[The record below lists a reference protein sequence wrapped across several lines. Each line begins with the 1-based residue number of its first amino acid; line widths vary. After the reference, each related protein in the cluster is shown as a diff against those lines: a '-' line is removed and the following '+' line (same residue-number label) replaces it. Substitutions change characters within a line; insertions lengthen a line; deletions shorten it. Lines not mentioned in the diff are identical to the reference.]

1 MRICHGNGNLLSQ
14 KRQRCPLQPY
24 GTKEMSRAADLPRS
38 TRSRTA
44 DPSPR
49 GRMNAHIARPSQPAL
64 IDADAIIDSARTVI
78 ATEADAIRALEP
90 RIGQDFVEACRLILS
105 CAGRVVVIGMGK
117 SGHVA
122 RKVAAT
128 LASTGTPA
136 FFVHTAE
143 ASHGDLGM
151 ITQDDV
157 IMALSWSGEQPEMKN
172 LVNYSARFAIPM
184 IAVTSNAASSLGQ
197 AARIV
202 LELPKVREACPHNL
216 APTTSTLMQA
226 AIGDA
231 LAIALLE
238 GRGFTAVE
246 FAKFHPGGKLGA
258 MLKHTSDFMHTGD
271 AVPLKPLGT
280 KMSEA
285 LAEMS
290 AKGFGC
296 VAIVDARGQIAGIIT
311 DGDLRRK
318 MRPDLMTLRVEDIMT
333 ANPKVI
339 DRDSLASEALELL
352 NAVKTT
358 TLIVTEA
365 NKPVGIIH
373 LHDLLRAGVA

>member
-1 MRICHGNGNLLSQ
+1 MASQ
-14 KRQRCPLQPY
+14 QPLMTASSGTENTDAAVQSALRTLEVGTSGIAAIASALQGPLGKAFAKTVDLIRQA
-24 GTKEMSRAADLPRS
+24 K
-38 TRSRTA
+38 
-44 DPSPR
+44 
-49 GRMNAHIARPSQPAL
+49 
-64 IDADAIIDSARTVI
+64 
-78 ATEADAIRALEP
+78 
-90 RIGQDFVEACRLILS
+90 
-105 CAGRVVVIGMGK
+105 GRVIVTGLGK

-136 FFVHTAE
+136 FFVHAGE

-151 ITQDDV
+151 ITPDDV
-157 IMALSWSGEQPEMKN
+157 IVALSWSGEQPEMKN

-184 IAVTSNAASSLGQ
+184 IALTSNAESSLGQ

-238 GRGFTAVE
+238 SRGFTALE

-258 MLKHTSDFMHTGD
+258 MLKHTSDLMHTGD
-271 AVPLKPLGT
+271 AVPIKSVGT
-280 KMSEA
+280 LMSEA
-285 LAEMS
+285 LVEMS

-318 MRPDLMTLRVEDIMT
+318 MRPDLMTLAVEDVMT
-333 ANPKVI
+333 GTPKVI
-339 DRDSLASEALELL
+339 DRASLASEALEVL
-352 NAVKTT
+352 NSTKIT

-365 NKPVGIIH
+365 GKPVGIIH

>member
-1 MRICHGNGNLLSQ
+1 MANPKSLMQDASSDAVQSALRTLDAGTSGIAALAAALRGPLGAPFADAVELI
-14 KRQRCPLQPY
+14 RQ
-24 GTKEMSRAADLPRS
+24 A
-38 TRSRTA
+38 
-44 DPSPR
+44 R
-49 GRMNAHIARPSQPAL
+49 GR
-64 IDADAIIDSARTVI
+64 VI
-78 ATEADAIRALEP
+78 VTGL
-90 RIGQDFVEACRLILS
+90 
-105 CAGRVVVIGMGK
+105 GK
-117 SGHVA
+117 SGHIG

-136 FFVHTAE
+136 FFVHAAE

-151 ITQDDV
+151 ITSDDV
-157 IMALSWSGEQPEMKN
+157 IVALSWSGEQPDMKN

-184 IAVTSNAASSLGQ
+184 IAVTSNADSSLGV

-202 LELPKVREACPHNL
+202 LELPRVREACPHNL

-238 GRGFTAVE
+238 SRGFTALE

-258 MLKHTSDFMHTGD
+258 MLKHTSDLMHTGD
-271 AVPLKPLGT
+271 ELPIKPTGT
-280 KMSEA
+280 GMSEA
-285 LAEMS
+285 MVEMS

-296 VAIVDARGQIAGIIT
+296 VAIVDTRGQIAGIIT

-318 MRPDLMTLRVEDIMT
+318 MRPDLMNLKVDEVMT
-333 ANPKVI
+333 RNPKVI
-339 DRDSLASEALELL
+339 DRTSLASEALEVL
-352 NAVKTT
+352 NSAKIT

-365 NKPVGIIH
+365 GRPVGIIH